1 MGRLHD
7 AATAFLEEEGWSYE
21 EQAAPSGRDG
31 PRIHFRFTSETTQY
45 DCWIVLYEETERICI
60 LSVLPI
66 VVPESMRMSIAE
78 YVTRANYGIMIGN
91 FELDFQDGEVRMK
104 TSADV
109 EDTPITHIFIR
120 NLLVANL
127 GTADRYFPGFVKVL
141 YSNMEPADAIA
152 VVRELQ

>member
-7 AATAFLEEEGWSYE
+7 AATAFLDDEGWAYE
-21 EQAAPSGRDG
+21 VQPAPPGRDG
-31 PRIHFRFTSETTQY
+31 QRIHFRFTSETTQY
-45 DCWIVLYEETERICI
+45 DCWIVCYEETERLCV
-60 LSVLPI
+60 LALLPI
-66 VVPESMRMSIAE
+66 VVPEPMRLPIAE
-78 YVTRANYGIMIGN
+78 YITRANYGIMVGN

-109 EDTPITHIFIR
+109 EDTPISHTFVR